1 MIKSSEVR
9 GETDLVQ
16 TLPAG
21 DERVVV
27 ATEVALGL
35 VLDHSGPGGTDL
47 LIVRLQSSSREL
59 RLELCKLSL
68 TRESCVKDRMDCLN

>member
-1 MIKSSEVR
+1 MLKSWKVR

-16 TLPAG
+16 ALPAG

-27 ATEVALGL
+27 PTEVALRL
-35 VLDHSGPGGTDL
+35 LLDHPGPGGTDL
-47 LIVRLQSSSREL
+47 LIVRLQSSPREL

-68 TRESCVKDRMDCLN
+68 TREPCVKDRMDCLN